1 MYHPFVTFPIRTIG
15 TTRQAR
21 AAAQDGRGGG
31 GDGDGG
37 GDGGRGRHREAGRGA
52 SEGGESSDH
61 SQSIILTRHTD

>member
-15 TTRQAR
+15 ITRQAR

-31 GDGDGG
+31 G
-37 GDGGRGRHREAGRGA
+37 GGRGRHRKAGRGA

-61 SQSIILTRHTD
+61 SQSITLTRHTD